1 MTKKTDS
8 LRELCITDKCPMRR
22 VQKLIAGKWKLM
34 LLWHLGEQKRRFNE
48 LRRLAPEVSQ
58 RVLTQ
63 QLRDLERD
71 GLVHREIYREI
82 PPKVEYSLTP
92 KGRSL
97 LPLLGELCKWGNTH
111 LTAQKTA

>member
-1 MTKKTDS
+1 MKTS
-8 LRELCITDKCPMRR
+8 CGTNKCPMRR
-22 VQKLIAGKWKLM
+22 VQKLIAGKWKLL
-34 LLWHLGEQKRRFNE
+34 LLWHLGRQTLRFNE

-71 GLVHREIYREI
+71 ALVHREIYREI

-97 LPLLGELCKWGNTH
+97 LPLLAELCEWGNKH
-111 LTAQKTA
+111 LPQAK